1 MRSCILFCGMG
12 LFLAGSVSAQPA
24 GPANVVRT
32 HAKRLAIEHVT
43 VVDGTGAAPKHDETV
58 LVEDGR
64 IVYVG
69 ALKRAPVGKDD
80 EIIDGRGMSLIPGLV
95 GMHEHMFYPSPVAGP
110 PVAIEQFVTAPLL
123 YLASGVT
130 TARTA
135 GSMDPYG
142 DLSMKRGI
150 DAGRIIGPDLDLTT
164 PYLEGSPAAIPQM
177 HELTDADDARR
188 LVRYWHD
195 EGFSSVKAYSDVTT
209 DELAAGIDEA
219 HRLGMKITGHLCS
232 VGYAKAIE
240 LGMDNFEHGPFAS
253 PDGDLEVGKIPDMC
267 RSAPDQKSARV
278 VLSDISNTVSPDGD
292 EANALIRL
300 MVEHHVP
307 LTSTLA
313 VLEGAVGMSDQRR
326 ATLEKLLH
334 PVVWNYL
341 NTPSP
346 ARKGLEDLLSR
357 SLKKEMVFEHA
368 FAKAGGVLMAGCDPT
383 GEGFTFPGL
392 GDQRNVELLVQA
404 GFTVPE
410 AIRIATLNGAIF
422 EGRQDDIGSI
432 EVGKRADLVLLQGDI
447 ANDVSAIERPSLV
460 FKKGVGYDSQAIYQ
474 SVAGQVGL
482 H

>member
-1 MRSCILFCGMG
+1 MRFATLLSGIG
-12 LFLAGSVSAQPA
+12 LMLAGIASADPV
-24 GPANVVRT
+24 GSANFVRN
-32 HAKRLAIEHVT
+32 HAERVAIEHVT
-43 VVDGTGAAPKHDETV
+43 IIDGTGRPARIDETV
-58 LVEDGR
+58 FIVAGR

-69 ALKRAPVGKDD
+69 ASKHAPVKKDD
-80 EIIDGRGMSLIPGLV
+80 EIIDGHGMSLIPGLV

-142 DLSMKRGI
+142 DLAMKRGI

-164 PYLEGSPAAIPQM
+164 PYLEGSPSALPQM
-177 HELTDADDARR
+177 HELTDVNDARR

-195 EGFSSVKAYSDVTT
+195 EGFSSVKAYSDVTA
-209 DELAAGIDEA
+209 DELAAGINEA

-232 VGYAKAIE
+232 VGYTKAIE

-253 PDGDLEVGKIPDMC
+253 PDGDLDAGRIPDMC
-267 RSAPDQKSARV
+267 RSAPDQKSARF
-278 VLSDISNTVSPDGD
+278 VLSDISSDVLPDGA
-292 EANALIRL
+292 EVRALIDL
-300 MVEHHVP
+300 MVKRRVP

-313 VLEGAVGMSDQRR
+313 VLEGAVGMSEQRR
-326 ATLEKLLH
+326 VVLAKLLH

-357 SLKKEMVFEHA
+357 SLKKEMAFELA

-383 GEGFTFPGL
+383 GEGFTFAGL

-404 GFTVPE
+404 GFTAPE

-422 EGRQDDIGSI
+422 EGRQVDIGSI
-432 EVGKRADLVLLQGDI
+432 EVGKRADLVLLDGDI
-447 ANDVSAIERPSLV
+447 ASDVHAIEHPALV
-460 FKKGVGYDSQAIYQ
+460 FKAGVGYDSKAIYE
-474 SVAGQVGL
+474 SIAGQVGL